1 MRTIFFRKR
10 KVLYSFIVV
19 LVVVTGVLA
28 KSFIDQKSANRALR
42 ARIISLNKERK
53 IAKPW
58 SEILKPAGS
67 ATASSSQ
74 TSPAQNA
81 TGTPSVSETAADS
94 NINLTDLSTQE
105 LAARLNASMTEVK
118 NLKKEDLE
126 KTIEIADEIIL
137 REPSSYTAYK
147 AKLISLLVK
156 EGKFKDDVEDA
167 QVDELLET
175 MASFD
180 TSGRE
185 NVIASAEVEL
195 VELEEKVTGLYA
207 EIEEN
212 YSMLQAMDKSS
223 PEAIELELRQQEI
236 SNQYK
241 EANDAL
247 LASNMNMEQAL
258 YGKENINR
266 DLVEIPFLRMMAKN
280 DYDGVIENAQDFI
293 EEFPGS
299 TDGYFYLARAYE
311 KQGLS
316 DSAQSVINGANLNS
330 QSLDALNKRI
340 QNSRQDNVQ
349 NYWQGLR
356 F

>member
-1 MRTIFFRKR
+1 VRTIFFRNR
-10 KVLYSFIVV
+10 KVLYSFIVIL
-19 LVVVTGVLA
+19 LVVAGVLA
-28 KSFIDQKSANRALR
+28 KSFIDQRSANRALR
-42 ARIISLNKERK
+42 ARILSLNKERR

-58 SEILKPAGS
+58 SEILKPSGV

-74 TSPAQNA
+74 VSPVQNA
-81 TGTPSVSETAADS
+81 TGTPPVSVSVGETS
-94 NINLTDLSTQE
+94 LNLTDLSTQE
-105 LAARLNASMTEVK
+105 LAALLSANMIEVK

-126 KTIEIADEIIL
+126 KTIEIADEVIL

-147 AKLISLLVK
+147 AKLITLLVK
-156 EGKFKDDVEDA
+156 EGKFKEEVEDA

-185 NVIASAEVEL
+185 NIIASAEAEQI
-195 VELEEKVTGLYA
+195 ELEDRVTGLYA

-212 YSMLQAMDKSS
+212 YSMLQSMDKSS
-223 PEAIELELRQQEI
+223 PEAIELELRQQDI

-247 LASNMNMEQAL
+247 LASNKTLEQAL
-258 YGKENINR
+258 YGQENINR

-280 DYDGVIENAQDFI
+280 DYDGVIENAQNFI

-311 KQGLS
+311 KQGMT
-316 DSAQSVINGANLNS
+316 DQAQSVINGANLNS

-340 QNSRQDNVQ
+340 QNSRQENVQ

>member
-1 MRTIFFRKR
+1 
-10 KVLYSFIVV
+10 VLYSFIFI
-19 LVVVTGVLA
+19 LVVAAGALA
-28 KSFIDQKSANRALR
+28 KSYVDQKSANRALR
-42 ARIISLNKERK
+42 AKIISLNKERR

-58 SEILKPAGS
+58 SEILKPAGI
-67 ATASSSQ
+67 ATA
-74 TSPAQNA
+74 TSTQAPVLSA
-81 TGTPSVSETAADS
+81 TGTPAVSETAVDS
-94 NINLTDLSTQE
+94 SSTLTDLSTQE
-105 LAARLNASMTEVK
+105 LAARLSANMAEVK

-126 KTIEIADEIIL
+126 KTIDMADEIIL

-156 EGKFKDDVEDA
+156 EGKFKEELEDA

-185 NVIASAEVEL
+185 NVIASAEAEQT
-195 VELEEKVTGLYA
+195 ELEDRVTGLYA

-212 YSMLQAMDKSS
+212 YSMLQTMDKSS
-223 PEAIELELRQQEI
+223 PEAIELELRQQDI

-247 LASNMNMEQAL
+247 LASNKTLEQAL
-258 YGKENINR
+258 YGQENINR

-293 EEFPGS
+293 DEFPGS

-311 KQGLS
+311 KQGLT
-316 DSAQSVINGANLNS
+316 DQAQSVINGASLNS

-340 QNSRQDNVQ
+340 QNSRQENVQ